1 MSRFILNKSCEM
13 CGKIEVGL
21 TEMRVGKTK
30 HYLCY
35 DCMTVFA
42 FDVVEYAAYNLR
54 SEFEEKGYTI
64 NCDNDGGYIIEKKG
78 ENANDIR

>member
-1 MSRFILNKSCEM
+1 MSRFISNKSCDK

-21 TEMRVGKTK
+21 TEMRVGKTN

-42 FDVVEYAAYNLR
+42 FDVVEFAAHNLR
-54 SEFEEKGYTI
+54 NEFEAKGYTI
-64 NCDNDGGYIIEKKG
+64 DFTNDGFEIKEKKRT
-78 ENANDIR
+78 E